1 MGNCFKFAEMDMIL
15 EYNFDNDVV
24 NLILTK
30 WLTISGYDN
39 IINGGKCKKKKKE
52 KTRLNKCNN

>member
-30 WLTISGYDN
+30 
-39 IINGGKCKKKKKE
+39 
-52 KTRLNKCNN
+52 